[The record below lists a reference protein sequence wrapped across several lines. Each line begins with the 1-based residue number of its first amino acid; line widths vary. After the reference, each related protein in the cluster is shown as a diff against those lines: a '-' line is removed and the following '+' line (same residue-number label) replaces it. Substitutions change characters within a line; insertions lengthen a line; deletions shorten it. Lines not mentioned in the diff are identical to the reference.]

1 MRHAAPRL
9 SSWWP
14 SLRERACACWTS
26 AGASSSMRLRVRRIV
41 GPEIESAAMRGRRRR
56 RRRARRA
63 RSGRPRAR
71 RRRSRSRARESLARS
86 SGLLCSEAAAP
97 QARKTLPFAVRWYGT
112 RFPTQFVEPMKCRL
126 SRWESW
132 STPSGVGTPRFTV
145 SPDSSAS
152 ASRCSSASST
162 SVTSGSVRC
171 AKRRRTGPGPHRR
184 AIAVALEEALP
195 LERGE
200 EPGGGALRQLG
211 GLGEL
216 ADSERPRALDDA
228 HEQLRGPVDCLTSG
242 HNPYYGTTS
251 STFRKSVATLRGSA
265 ACS

>member
-26 AGASSSMRLRVRRIV
+26 AGASSSMRLRVGGSSGRR
-41 GPEIESAAMRGRRRR
+41 STALRSRRRRR
-56 RRRARRA
+56 RRRAPRG

-71 RRRSRSRARESLARS
+71 RRRSRSRARGWLPRS
-86 SGLLCSEAAAP
+86 SGSAACSERAAAP

-126 SRWESW
+126 SRWASW

-171 AKRRRTGPGPHRR
+171 AKRRRTGPGPHRP
-184 AIAVALEEALP
+184 AVTVALEEALSF
-195 LERGE
+195 ERSR
-200 EPGGGALRQLG
+200 GAGTWCSWAALWPRP
-211 GLGEL
+211 
-216 ADSERPRALDDA
+216 ARRPRAA
-228 HEQLRGPVDCLTSG
+228 ARSPPRARAAAPPGRSPVSRLI
-242 HNPYYGTTS
+242 NPYYGTKVPPFPQVS
-251 STFRKSVATLRGSA
+251 RRL
-265 ACS
+265 C